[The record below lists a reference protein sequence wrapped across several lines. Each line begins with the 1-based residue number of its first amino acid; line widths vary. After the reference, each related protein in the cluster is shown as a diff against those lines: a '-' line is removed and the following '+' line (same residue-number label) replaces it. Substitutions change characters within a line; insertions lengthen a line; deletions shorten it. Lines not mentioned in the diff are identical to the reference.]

1 MENFESM
8 VTSSIEAYEKKK
20 SAKVTHD
27 PSQKPSFDALQAKL
41 DSKSDVGIGST
52 PSAFEVTKSSEIRNL
67 ACLAQTL
74 SAYLI
79 TVNSKRNSD
88 RLKTI
93 TVKLYDA
100 VNLWLSRLFR

>member
-1 MENFESM
+1 MENFEKM

-20 SAKVTHD
+20 SDQATHD
-27 PSQKPSFDALQAKL
+27 PSQKPSFDALQAKMGSISDTSAGFL
-41 DSKSDVGIGST
+41 EVPKST
-52 PSAFEVTKSSEIRNL
+52 EIRNL